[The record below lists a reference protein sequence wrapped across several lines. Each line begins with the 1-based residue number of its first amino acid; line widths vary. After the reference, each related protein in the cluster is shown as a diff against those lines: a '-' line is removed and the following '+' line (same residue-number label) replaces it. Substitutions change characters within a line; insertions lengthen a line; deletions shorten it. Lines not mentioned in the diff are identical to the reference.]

1 MKAVRAKT
9 NESSIFK
16 TSRAFASFS
25 AKDLKAVKRFYG
37 ETLGL
42 EVSETPEGLEMNFE
56 GGTTVFIYPKEDHTP
71 ATFTVLNFAV
81 DEIDEA
87 VAELKRLGVTLE
99 HYNLP
104 GLKTDEDG
112 IMRGNGPNI
121 AWFRDPSGNILSVVE
136 DTREV

>member
-1 MKAVRAKT
+1 MKAVRAKS
-9 NESSIFK
+9 NESSIIR

-25 AKDLKAVKRFYG
+25 ATDLKAAKQFYG

-42 EVSETPEGLEMNFE
+42 EISETPEGLEMNLE
-56 GGTTVFIYPKEDHTP
+56 GGTTVFIYPKSDHTP

-87 VAELKRLGVTLE
+87 VAELKRLGVALE
-99 HYNLP
+99 HYDLP

-112 IMRGNGPNI
+112 IMRGDGPKV
-121 AWFRDPSGNILSVVE
+121 AWFKDPSGNILSVVE
-136 DTREV
+136 DNHEV